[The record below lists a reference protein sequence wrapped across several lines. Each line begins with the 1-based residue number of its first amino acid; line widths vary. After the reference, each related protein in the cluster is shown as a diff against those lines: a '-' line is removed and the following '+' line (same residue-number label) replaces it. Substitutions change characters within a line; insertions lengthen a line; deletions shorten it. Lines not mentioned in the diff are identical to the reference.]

1 MKVRNYRMSNEI
13 TLHSVGESLLPV
25 VSDLKLELE
34 LVGDHYSIVNHDEF
48 MAELKQLDEQIDN
61 YEYKSEDRQDVK
73 KFRAAV
79 NKYSTNLNKAV
90 KEHQAHL
97 FGHVNEQKAE
107 ASGLMSGII
116 KKLDVGL
123 KEDEARMKAEKAY
136 ELEQAF
142 KNAIVHF
149 EHLKNSQL
157 SFEDVQNSSWF
168 NITTSKTAA
177 IRELDERLI
186 AVNELVA
193 NIMNPEKDVLKNAD
207 ALNRTNW
214 NELQALNLIA
224 TEHKAIELEQQR
236 QVEIKEQIVEKV
248 AEKVVDEEVKID
260 NLDEKAT
267 ILIHKSDLRR
277 VEAML
282 KGLKVDYTV
291 IL

>member
-1 MKVRNYRMSNEI
+1 MKNEI
-13 TLHSVGESLLPV
+13 TLRSVGESLLPV
-25 VSDLKLELE
+25 VSDLHLELE

-207 ALNRTNW
+207 ALSRTNW

-224 TEHKAIELEQQR
+224 TEHKAVELEQQR

-248 AEKVVDEEVKID
+248 AEKVVEEDVKID

>member
-1 MKVRNYRMSNEI
+1 MKNEI

-34 LVGDHYSIVNHDEF
+34 LVGDHYSILNHDEF

-90 KEHQAHL
+90 KEHQTYL

-224 TEHKAIELEQQR
+224 TEHKAVELEQQR

-248 AEKVVDEEVKID
+248 TEKVVDEEVKID

>member
-1 MKVRNYRMSNEI
+1 MRMKNEI

>member
-1 MKVRNYRMSNEI
+1 MSNEI

-90 KEHQAHL
+90 KEHQAYL

-149 EHLKNSQL
+149 EHLKNSKL

-224 TEHKAIELEQQR
+224 TEHKAVELEQQR
-236 QVEIKEQIVEKV
+236 QLEIKEQIVEKV
-248 AEKVVDEEVKID
+248 VEKVVEEEVKID

>member
-1 MKVRNYRMSNEI
+1 MKNEI

-107 ASGLMSGII
+107 ASGLMSSII

-136 ELEQAF
+136 DLEQAF

-224 TEHKAIELEQQR
+224 TEHKAVELEQQR

>member
-1 MKVRNYRMSNEI
+1 MKNEI

-248 AEKVVDEEVKID
+248 AEKVVEEEVKID

>member
-1 MKVRNYRMSNEI
+1 MKNEI
-13 TLHSVGESLLPV
+13 TLRSVGESLLPV

-149 EHLKNSQL
+149 EHLKKSKL

-224 TEHKAIELEQQR
+224 TEHKAVELEQQR

-248 AEKVVDEEVKID
+248 AEKVVEEEVKID

>member
-1 MKVRNYRMSNEI
+1 MKNEI

-149 EHLKNSQL
+149 EYLKNSKL

-224 TEHKAIELEQQR
+224 TEHKAVELEQQR

-248 AEKVVDEEVKID
+248 VEKVVEEEVKID

>member
-1 MKVRNYRMSNEI
+1 MKNEI
-13 TLHSVGESLLPV
+13 TLRSVGESLLPV
-25 VSDLKLELE
+25 VSDLHLELE

-149 EHLKNSQL
+149 EHLKNSKL

-224 TEHKAIELEQQR
+224 TEHKAVELEQQR
-236 QVEIKEQIVEKV
+236 QVEIKEQIV
-248 AEKVVDEEVKID
+248 EKVVDEEVKID

>member
-1 MKVRNYRMSNEI
+1 MKNEI

-48 MAELKQLDEQIDN
+48 MAELRQLDEQIDN

-149 EHLKNSQL
+149 EHLKNSKL

-224 TEHKAIELEQQR
+224 TEHKAVELEQQR

-248 AEKVVDEEVKID
+248 AEKVVEEEVKID

>member
-1 MKVRNYRMSNEI
+1 MKNEI

-25 VSDLKLELE
+25 VSDLHLELE

-90 KEHQAHL
+90 KEHQAYL

-136 ELEQAF
+136 D
-142 KNAIVHF
+142 
-149 EHLKNSQL
+149 LKNSQL

-207 ALNRTNW
+207 ALSRTNW

-224 TEHKAIELEQQR
+224 TEHKAVELEQQR

-248 AEKVVDEEVKID
+248 AEKVVEEDVKID

>member
-1 MKVRNYRMSNEI
+1 MKNEI

-25 VSDLKLELE
+25 VSDLHLELE

-142 KNAIVHF
+142 KNAIIHF
-149 EHLKNSQL
+149 EHLKNSKL

-224 TEHKAIELEQQR
+224 TEHQAVELEQQR

>member
-1 MKVRNYRMSNEI
+1 MKNEI

-97 FGHVNEQKAE
+97 FGYVNEQKAE

-136 ELEQAF
+136 ELEQSF

-149 EHLKNSQL
+149 EHLKNSKL

-224 TEHKAIELEQQR
+224 TEHKAVELEQQR

>member
-1 MKVRNYRMSNEI
+1 MKNEI

-34 LVGDHYSIVNHDEF
+34 LVGDHYSIVNHNEF

-149 EHLKNSQL
+149 EHLKNSKL

-224 TEHKAIELEQQR
+224 TEHKAVELEQQR

-248 AEKVVDEEVKID
+248 AEKVVEEEVKID